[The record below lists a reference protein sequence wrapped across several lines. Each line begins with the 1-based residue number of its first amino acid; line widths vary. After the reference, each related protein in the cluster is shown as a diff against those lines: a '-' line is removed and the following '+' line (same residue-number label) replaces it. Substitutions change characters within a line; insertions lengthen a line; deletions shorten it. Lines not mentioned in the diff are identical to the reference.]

1 MNQVYLDNSAT
12 TRVCPEAAEKVM
24 ELMME
29 KYGNPSSL
37 HTMGYEAEQEI
48 LWAREQIAKALNVLP
63 REMVFT
69 SGGTEANNLALFG
82 AAQARKRMGNRIVT
96 TAIEHS
102 SVLEAAQELEK
113 QGMEVVFLKPG
124 LDGKI
129 PLEEIKEAINERTIL
144 VSVMAVN
151 NEVGSIQPIE
161 KVKKIIETKK
171 APALFH
177 VDAVRAFGKIPLKPA
192 KMGIDLMTISGH
204 KVHAPKGVGALYIG
218 KGVRIL
224 PRTFGGEQQNR
235 MRPGTEPASLIAG
248 FGAAVQALPDLAE
261 EKKSIQSLKDY
272 AVERLCGIPMVE
284 VNSPEDS
291 LPYVLNISAVG
302 VRSETM
308 LHHLA
313 AKGIYVSSGSACAKG
328 RKSHVLEAMGLSPER
343 IASAIRISFSRY
355 NTRADIDQLADGL
368 QEGLQVLAKA
378 RG

>member
-37 HTMGYEAEQEI
+37 HIMGYEAEQEI

-82 AAQARKRMGNRIVT
+82 TVQARKRMGNRIVT
-96 TAIEHS
+96 TAIEHA
-102 SVLEAAQELEK
+102 SVLESAQELEK

-129 PLEEIKEAINERTIL
+129 PLEKIKEAIDERTIL

-177 VDAVRAFGKIPLKPA
+177 VDAVQAFGKIPLKPA

-235 MRPGTEPASLIAG
+235 MRPGTEPAPLIAG

-328 RKSHVLEAMGLSPER
+328 RKSHVLEAMGLSSER

-355 NTRADIDQLADGL
+355 NTKEDIDQLADGI

>member
-177 VDAVRAFGKIPLKPA
+177 VDAVQAFGKIPLKPA

-328 RKSHVLEAMGLSPER
+328 RKSHVLEAMGVSPER

>member
-161 KVKKIIETKK
+161 KVKKIIEPKK

-177 VDAVRAFGKIPLKPA
+177 VDAVQAFGKIPLKPA

>member
-177 VDAVRAFGKIPLKPA
+177 VDAVQAFGKIPLKPA

-218 KGVRIL
+218 KGVRIR

>member
-177 VDAVRAFGKIPLKPA
+177 VDAVQAFGKIPLKPA

-248 FGAAVQALPDLAE
+248 FGAAIQALPDLAE

>member
-24 ELMME
+24 ELMVE

-129 PLEEIKEAINERTIL
+129 PLEEIKEAIDEHTIL

-177 VDAVRAFGKIPLKPA
+177 VDAVQAFGKIPLKPA

>member
-1 MNQVYLDNSAT
+1 M
-12 TRVCPEAAEKVM
+12 
-24 ELMME
+24 
-29 KYGNPSSL
+29 
-37 HTMGYEAEQEI
+37 
-48 LWAREQIAKALNVLP
+48 
-63 REMVFT
+63 
-69 SGGTEANNLALFG
+69 
-82 AAQARKRMGNRIVT
+82 
-96 TAIEHS
+96 
-102 SVLEAAQELEK
+102 
-113 QGMEVVFLKPG
+113 
-124 LDGKI
+124 
-129 PLEEIKEAINERTIL
+129 EEIKEAINERTIL

-177 VDAVRAFGKIPLKPA
+177 VDAVQAFGKIPLKPA

>member
-24 ELMME
+24 ELMVE

-102 SVLEAAQELEK
+102 SVLESAQELEK

-129 PLEEIKEAINERTIL
+129 PLEEIKEAIDEHTIL

-151 NEVGSIQPIE
+151 NEVGAIQPIE
-161 KVKKIIETKK
+161 KVKKVIETKK

-177 VDAVRAFGKIPLKPA
+177 VDAVQAFGKIPLKPA

-224 PRTFGGEQQNR
+224 PRTFGGEQQSR
-235 MRPGTEPASLIAG
+235 IRPGTEPAPLIAG

>member
-177 VDAVRAFGKIPLKPA
+177 VDAVQAFGKIPLKPA

-235 MRPGTEPASLIAG
+235 MRPGTDPASLIAG

>member
-177 VDAVRAFGKIPLKPA
+177 VDAVQAFGKIPLKPA

>member
-48 LWAREQIAKALNVLP
+48 LWAREQIAKALIVLP

-177 VDAVRAFGKIPLKPA
+177 VDAVQAFGKIPLKPA